1 MSFLDFPDDDPKR
14 KARRPLLVFLI
25 ISLGAGAIGSAITG
39 PAIGGWYAALN
50 RPSFTPPDWVFAP
63 VWTTLYV
70 LMAVAAWRI
79 WRKLGTASLAIHLWA
94 AQLVLNVLWSFLF
107 FGAHQIGLALIELG
121 LLWLAVLVTTL
132 TFFRTD
138 RLAGLLMLPYLL
150 WVGFAGALNHGFWVL
165 NG

>member
-25 ISLGAGAIGSAITG
+25 ISLGTGAIGSWVTT
-39 PAIGGWYAALN
+39 PAIPGWYASLA

-70 LMAVAAWRI
+70 LMAVAAWRV
-79 WRKLGTASLAIHLWA
+79 WRAKGANSIEIKLWA
-94 AQLVLNVLWSFLF
+94 VQLVLNLAWSFLF
-107 FGAHQIGLALIELG
+107 FGLHRIDLALMEIAA
-121 LLWLAVLVTTL
+121 LWLVLLVTTL
-132 TFFRTD
+132 FFFRAD
-138 RLAGLLMLPYLL
+138 RWAGLLMLPYLL
-150 WVGFAGALNHGFWVL
+150 WVAFAAALTHVFWVL